1 VSFASPVKC
10 LFAESF
16 ASPAET
22 PGTGPSRA
30 ERNGKFRN
38 QTERNGKFRKVLE
51 RNGTFRNGLEICNS
65 LAANAFPV
73 LRRESGF
80 AVLLRRPASPRLRRD
95 RLRRNRLRRTSCAN
109 PASPSCF
116 AEASQEPA
124 TPDKLREQRGQSI
137 DLKRRREAESRL
149 RRRPDR
155 PGQERNRTE
164 RNGKFRKV
172 PERNGTFRDRPEA
185 SKSLRPNAFP
195 VLSRKPRERRGEM
208 GS

>member
-73 LRRESGF
+73 LSRVIGNRQQEVCPDPGLPVFRCFCFFPGARCLVPGASLIRLSNAQAAHTYGAPRRDPKALHLYRARKPLRAQTCCHSDPCGHSSRPG
-80 AVLLRRPASPRLRRD
+80 RRPKISFSPD
-95 RLRRNRLRRTSCAN
+95 
-109 PASPSCF
+109 F
-116 AEASQEPA
+116 AG
-124 TPDKLREQRGQSI
+124 RG
-137 DLKRRREAESRL
+137 
-149 RRRPDR
+149 
-155 PGQERNRTE
+155 G
-164 RNGKFRKV
+164 
-172 PERNGTFRDRPEA
+172 
-185 SKSLRPNAFP
+185 
-195 VLSRKPRERRGEM
+195 
-208 GS
+208 